1 VSQPDLSS
9 SEPRGVLVAKP
20 KTSIFTVLLGIALLA
35 ITFSCLMLLLEWW
48 RYSFQHKPP
57 ANLRVSWVS
66 APAQV
71 EIS

>member
-1 VSQPDLSS
+1 MSQPDSSS

-20 KTSIFTVLLGIALLA
+20 KTSIFTVLLLIALLA
-35 ITFSCLMLLLEWW
+35 LTFSCLMLLWEWS

-57 ANLRVSWVS
+57 ANLRASWS
-66 APAQV
+66 TAPAYV